1 VTYCRTDGGYSALT
15 HLRCKKK
22 KDSMESFFFAGTL
35 KYLYLLYAPKSTPE
49 FDAVTF
55 KTEAHRMQRSAGLK

>member
-1 VTYCRTDGGYSALT
+1 LT